1 MSTVKPI
8 CVTYIPTGLSLANG
22 RVLSW
27 DNCHEI
33 GEGFEKKMPDYY
45 HLVLLNSEIEN
56 VDIKVFYEKD
66 FTPIQYEELKE
77 LIKKSIEK

>member
-8 CVTYIPTGLSLANG
+8 CVTYIPIEFSLASG
-22 RVLSW
+22 RTLSW
-27 DNCHEI
+27 SDCYEM
-33 GEGFEKKMPDYY
+33 GLGFEKKMPEYY
-45 HLVLLNSEIEN
+45 HLVFLNSEIEN

-66 FTPIQYEELKE
+66 FTQIQYEELKE